1 MATIDYDKMMD
12 AAIMAIG
19 SYTRIWNK
27 SSKSQGDLKQY
38 EGALCGT
45 YAMIHLLAS
54 KGDEEAIDKLT
65 NMLIRNAEVEKN
77 DYRRRKRKGDENE

>member
-1 MATIDYDKMMD
+1 MATIDYDKMMN

-27 SSKSQGDLKQY
+27 SSKSQGDLTQY

-45 YAMIHLLAS
+45 YAMVHLLAS
-54 KGDEEAIDKLT
+54 KGDEEAIDILT
-65 NMLIRNAEVEKN
+65 NMLIRNAKVEKMIIDEEN
-77 DYRRRKRKGDENE
+77 EREDENE